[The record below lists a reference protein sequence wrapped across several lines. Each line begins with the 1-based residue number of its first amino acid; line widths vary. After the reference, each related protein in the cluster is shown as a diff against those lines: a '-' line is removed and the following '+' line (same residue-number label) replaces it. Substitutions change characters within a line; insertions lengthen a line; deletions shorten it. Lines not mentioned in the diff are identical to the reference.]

1 MRPSRPAT
9 TRAGSTGVRGS
20 GAADVNTEI
29 SSARRGSSS
38 GVTGAKRGSSRAAA
52 TVISRTTSPSGR
64 SSAMRPTHPRSA
76 PASGMVTK
84 APRPRAAPGTSGR
97 GGSSRPA
104 RCAASV
110 ARAKRSSAARS
121 AAVNSGSPMVR
132 LPPADGVGTIQL
144 LVQDD
149 ARQLVRE
156 REAGEAPD
164 ALGLVQHWRRQ
175 RCGAAQGERHVP
187 SLQLPAG
194 RPVRQLT
201 RRALLPLFRQR
212 DEARALGNRLEDS
225 RLVLQ
230 FPLLH
235 LRIAPQPLEIP
246 VTCRSEEHTSEL
258 QSPCNLVCRLLLE
271 KK

>member
-1 MRPSRPAT
+1 MRAARAAT
-9 TRAGSTGVRGS
+9 HRAGPTGVRGR
-20 GAADVNTEI
+20 GAAPVNTE
-29 SSARRGSSS
+29 
-38 GVTGAKRGSSRAAA
+38 
-52 TVISRTTSPSGR
+52 SPS
-64 SSAMRPTHPRSA
+64 AT
-76 PASGMVTK
+76 
-84 APRPRAAPGTSGR
+84 
-97 GGSSRPA
+97 GGA
-104 RCAASV
+104 
-110 ARAKRSSAARS
+110 

-164 ALGLVQHWRRQ
+164 ALGLVQHRRRQ

-230 FPLLH
+230 FPLFH

-246 VTCRSEEHTSEL
+246 VTCRPERRVPHAAHRDDVITHQAYIPRSRCIAATRSIAIMYDAIRVFTAWRSAQLTTSVNERTIML
-258 QSPCNLVCRLLLE
+258 SSRRLTVSSSQ
-271 KK
+271 K